1 MGGAR
6 TFRGMRRPLPLLS
19 LLLLLAACAPAAP
32 GPAPES
38 WIGRSEGDLVAGLG
52 VPHRT
57 MDQPDRRL
65 LAYDGT
71 GVGRAAVVP
80 SIGIGIGGGSGRY
93 GGTGVGTGLGLSFL
107 PGAGGHACTTTF
119 EVQGGRVTGFN
130 RAGPD
135 CD

>member
-1 MGGAR
+1 MP
-6 TFRGMRRPLPLLS
+6 PLTRLLP
-19 LLLLLAACAPAAP
+19 LLLLATCTQAPP
-32 GPAPES
+32 RPAPDS
-38 WIGRSEGDLVAGLG
+38 WMGRSEGDLVTGLG

-57 MDQPDRRL
+57 MAQDGRRL

-71 GVGRAAVVP
+71 GVARSAVVP

-93 GGTGVGTGLGLSFL
+93 GGTGVGTGIGLSFL
-107 PGAGGHACTTTF
+107 PGAGGQACTTTF
-119 EVQGGRVTGFN
+119 EVQAGRVTGFT

>member
-1 MGGAR
+1 MP
-6 TFRGMRRPLPLLS
+6 PLTRLLP
-19 LLLLLAACAPAAP
+19 LLLLAACTQAPPRLAP
-32 GPAPES
+32 DS
-38 WIGRSEGDLVAGLG
+38 WIGRSEGDLVSGLG

-57 MDQPDRRL
+57 MEQDGRRL

-71 GVGRAAVVP
+71 GMARSAVVP

-93 GGTGVGTGLGLSFL
+93 GGTGVGTGLGLSFM
-107 PGAGGHACTTTF
+107 PGAGGNACTTTF
-119 EVQGGRVTGFN
+119 EVQGGRVTGFT

>member
-1 MGGAR
+1 MP
-6 TFRGMRRPLPLLS
+6 PLKPLLA
-19 LLLLLAACAPAAP
+19 LLLLAACTQAPPRP
-32 GPAPES
+32 GPES

-57 MDQPDRRL
+57 MEQEGRRL

-71 GVGRAAVVP
+71 GVARSAVVP

-93 GGTGVGTGLGLSFL
+93 GGTGVGTGLGLSFM
-107 PGAGGHACTTTF
+107 PGAGGNACTTTF
-119 EVQGGRVTGFN
+119 EVQGGRVTGFS